1 MVADYT
7 RSRSR
12 RGLWDALYRSRAL
25 AGLMALGLVDR
36 EAVMAG
42 DGWPPLPPTVM
53 AALGVVPHPGALF
66 ESLARDLFRLR
77 SEGAMAR
84 DLVAYVRRERDRA
97 AMEQAER
104 EAAAR

>member
-1 MVADYT
+1 MMEDFT
-7 RSRSR
+7 DSRSR
-12 RGLWDALYRSRAL
+12 RGLWNAMYRVRAL
-25 AGLMALGLVDR
+25 GGLRALGLVD
-36 EAVMAG
+36 EAAVMAG
-42 DGWPPLPPTVM
+42 GGWPLPPTVM

-66 ESLARDLFRLR
+66 ELLARDLFRLR
-77 SEGAMAR
+77 SEGATAR